1 MLEFT
6 QSTDRKNLVKYVSL
20 CALLAAA
27 SLAAAPAAAQEIVTA
42 AQYFNLVADRYAQVA
57 DYEGK
62 ISIATGKDV
71 MKGDISF
78 KAPSLLRVDF
88 TSPPDQVIAFDGQT
102 LTVYIPGYNAILSQS
117 AADKPGAGSASL
129 ATREGL
135 KMLKRNYSVAFES
148 SPAPLPLD
156 GGSPGEEAVRLVLVR
171 TSAAEGFKTLKL
183 YVSPDSKLIRRIEG
197 WTIAGDKLSF
207 DFTGIKTNVGIPDSH
222 FVYDSP
228 ASANVY
234 NNFLFK
240 SDN

>member
-1 MLEFT
+1 MF
-6 QSTDRKNLVKYVSL
+6 V
-20 CALLAAA
+20 LLAA
-27 SLAAAPAAAQEIVTA
+27 SSMMAAPAAAQEIVTA
-42 AQYFNLVADRYAQVA
+42 AQYFGQVADRYAQVT

-62 ISIATGKDV
+62 IAISTGKEV
-71 MKGDISF
+71 MKGDIYF
-78 KAPSLLRVDF
+78 KAPSLLRIDF

-102 LTVYIPGYNAILSQS
+102 LTVYIPSYNAILSQS
-117 AADKPGAGSASL
+117 AADKPGAGAATL

-148 SPAPLPLD
+148 SPAPAPLE
-156 GGSPGEEAVRLVLVR
+156 GAPGEQAVRLVLGR

-183 YVSPDSKLIRRIEG
+183 YVAPDTKLIRRIEG
-197 WTIAGDKLSF
+197 WTISGDKLTF
-207 DFTGIKTNVGIPDSH
+207 DLSGIKTNVGIPAAR

>member
-1 MLEFT
+1 MKHLPLF
-6 QSTDRKNLVKYVSL
+6 V
-20 CALLAAA
+20 LLAVAFLEAA
-27 SLAAAPAAAQEIVTA
+27 WVSAPVSAQEIVTA
-42 AQYFNLVADRYAQVA
+42 GQYFSLVADRYAQVV

-62 ISIATGKDV
+62 ISITTGKDL

-102 LTVYIPGYNAILSQS
+102 LSVYIPGYNAILSQS
-117 AADKPGAGSASL
+117 TADKPGAGTASL

-135 KMLKRNYSVAFES
+135 RMLKRNYSVAFES
-148 SPAPLPLD
+148 SPAPQPLE
-156 GGSPGEEAVRLVLVR
+156 GGAAGEQAVRLVLGR
-171 TSAAEGFKTLKL
+171 TSAAEGFRTLKL
-183 YVSPDSKLIRRIEG
+183 YITPDTKLIRRIEG
-197 WTIAGDKLSF
+197 WTISGDKLTF
-207 DFTGIKTNVGIPDSH
+207 DFTGIKTNVGIPATR